1 MITDFKMTR
10 LVVSILFKGFKKRSL
25 FSVGVEYK
33 RLIFGAFMFFPC
45 LVVANPCQDSFKNQ
59 EISLF
64 QKSPETTHQIPSYIE
79 NLKAI
84 LEDPNTRLS
93 EKKVAVQLLGV
104 LGESQK
110 EFSMQVLSILI
121 QTMHDYKEKEE
132 LGSLVIEVSQLI
144 SLQFDFTKDV
154 LIKELFILINHPSTE
169 YMVKYHSIV
178 ALKKL
183 AQKWSENAVSISE
196 QLLKSRLIPQKV
208 IPQQKQSFSLIRF
221 ANKITSTLSQEGT
234 STSLSGFIKNI
245 KNAVVEI
252 ILKSS
257 PDIQKQLIQ
266 LLKEFRED
274 SSSSVELQDI
284 VIEIYGEVKT
294 TQLRQDLSPLN
305 QN

>member
-1 MITDFKMTR
+1 MTR
-10 LVVSILFKGFKKRSL
+10 LACSSLFKGFTRICF

-45 LVVANPCQDSFKNQ
+45 LVVANPCQDSFENQ

-79 NLKAI
+79 NWKAI

-208 IPQQKQSFSLIRF
+208 IPQKVIPQQKQSFSFIRF